1 MTIGHGFEAV
11 LVAARQGEEW
21 AWEAIYRDLAGPV
34 TGYLR
39 GRGAAEPED
48 AASETFLQV
57 SQGISTFRGDE
68 RAFRSWVF
76 VIAHRRLIDDRRA
89 AGRRPIQVSDE
100 DMAIVNEMV
109 APSAEDEAE
118 ITMSS
123 AQIVWMLA
131 PLTEEQ
137 RDVLLLRVVAGL
149 GVREVAGVLR
159 KSDGSIKLLQHRALA
174 ALRKRISRKPVTN
187 GRP

>member
-1 MTIGHGFEAV
+1 MTIGEGFAAV
-11 LVAARQGEEW
+11 LAAARLGEEW

-57 SQGISTFRGDE
+57 TQGIRSFHGDE

-76 VIAHRRLIDDRRA
+76 TIAHRRLIDDRRA
-89 AGRRPIQVSDE
+89 AGRRPIPVSSE
-100 DMAIVNEMV
+100 DLAIVNSMV
-109 APSAEDEAE
+109 APSAHDETEVAL
-118 ITMSS
+118 SS

-149 GVREVAGVLR
+149 SVREAASVLR
-159 KSDGSIKLLQHRALA
+159 KSDGAIKVLQHRAIE
-174 ALRKRISRKPVTN
+174 ALRRRISRKPVTN
-187 GRP
+187 RH